1 MDNINILASR
11 AIERAKNL
19 QEFSVFRDI
28 DEVVFDGNPIPYN
41 LTHVMGEQIE
51 ITVPAIDQQEAET
64 RVNEWLKGQRE

>member
-1 MDNINILASR
+1 MNDIHILANR

-28 DEVVFDGNPIPYN
+28 DAVVFDGNPIPYN
-41 LTHVMGEQIE
+41 LTHVMGEQVE